1 MALTSQVFVS
11 HASDMELFP
20 AGRSFVQAV
29 LDGIGRAG
37 LAAVDMRHF
46 AAREG
51 APVEYCRQRV
61 RECEFYVAVIGFRYG
76 SQNSAPS
83 ARPSGRPSF
92 PRSREV
98 RLKASHL

>member
-11 HASDMELFP
+11 HTSDMELFP

-51 APVEYCRQRV
+51 TPVEYCRQQV
-61 RECEFYVAVIGFRYG
+61 RECEFYVARGDLRGLHPRAG
-76 SQNSAPS
+76 SADRR
-83 ARPSGRPSF
+83 ALGHRR
-92 PRSREV
+92 
-98 RLKASHL
+98 A